1 MYDILGNQGSLEVA
15 INSLEISR
23 TRVEMQS
30 LVDAQIK

>member
-23 TRVEMQS
+23 YKGGNAK
-30 LVDAQIK
+30 LG